1 MTLGDDLLDGIAEI
15 AAYLKFS
22 EKRTWNLHA
31 NGLIP
36 TQKVGHSVIARKS
49 VLDRH
54 FNGGAPAQY
63 TQNSGS

>member
-1 MTLGDDLLDGIAEI
+1 MTLGEDLLDGIAEI

-31 NGLIP
+31 SGLIP
-36 TQKVGHSVIARKS
+36 TQKIGHSVIARKS

-54 FNGGAPAQY
+54 FTGGAPVDC
-63 TQNSGS
+63 T